1 MSTSTQSIREIVAIH
16 PSAVSVFQR
25 FDIDLCSLGDKSLDE
40 ACAEQQLSVDQLRE
54 KLADAE
60 AAEGGAA
67 PFDPTAV
74 SLGRLIQH
82 IVRNHHRC
90 VRQELPRLAEMASKV
105 AIKRSDE
112 HPELQRVAALTVK
125 LRDDLLAHIQKEE
138 IVLFPF
144 ISRMD
149 QESIVTYPPDHARFR
164 SVRDPVFIM
173 LQQHEAADH
182 LVVELRSL
190 TNGYKPP
197 VWACG
202 THIALLSGL
211 QAFEADLKQHIHF
224 ENDVLFPGAIEM
236 EAVLN
241 NRG

>member
-16 PSAVSVFQR
+16 PSAASVFHR
-25 FDIDLCSLGDKSLDE
+25 FDIDLCSLGDKSLNE
-40 ACAEQQLSVDQLRE
+40 ACAEQQLSVDQLLE

-60 AAEGGAA
+60 AAEAGAA

-82 IVRNHHRC
+82 IVRNHHQC
-90 VRQELPRLAEMASKV
+90 VRQELPRLAEMASKL

-112 HPELQRVAALTVK
+112 HPELQRVAALIVK

-138 IVLFPF
+138 MVLFPF

-149 QESIVTYPPDHARFR
+149 QESIVAYPPDHARFR
-164 SVRDPVFIM
+164 SVSDPVFIM

-182 LVVELRSL
+182 LVVELRRL
-190 TNGYKPP
+190 TNGYNPP
-197 VWACG
+197 TWACG

-211 QAFEADLKQHIHF
+211 QAFEGDLKQHIHF
-224 ENDVLFPGAIEM
+224 ENDALFPRAIEM